1 MGEKTLT
8 QGEVKK
14 VMFNAIQLLDRCH
27 SFARVSRH
35 LVDPEGVGMLKDTLD
50 LLERD
55 LYLARGILEKFLNVD
70 CNMERKEIK
79 EIVRRMLAR
88 GETTRQISLIPKS

>member
-1 MGEKTLT
+1 MGEKTFT

-35 LVDPEGVGMLKDTLD
+35 LADPESVGMLKETLD
-50 LLERD
+50 RLERD
-55 LYLARGILEKFLNVD
+55 LYLARDILEEFLNVD

-79 EIVRRMLAR
+79 EIVSRMLAR
-88 GETTRQISLIPKS
+88 GETTRKISLPKS